1 MPPPRP
7 IVPTMSRLSSGNCSR
22 VCLRRCESGRG
33 PLPESFDVNASLNGS
48 RMPWAAY
55 SNVSNCCITGSGSS
69 GGAGRAL
76 TLATHSSRF
85 DAGSGPLVTLR
96 PQAPSTRA
104 RPTASAPRT
113 RLFDMRMSLPSL
125 GVRRGCRGR
134 GGLFLVEVA
143 VGFHRTGELEA
154 GVGAD
159 RGGGVLVG
167 VHRPQRDVVHRHDH
181 HARQRG
187 HAADE
192 GAELVVDAHHLQRDR
207 LLGVELLGRFRPG
220 LEHLVLDAGGQ
231 RDLRDVDDQVRH
243 FSLARQ
249 LAQHLLQLLL
259 HLRELLL
266 ERLQVGGAA
275 LLLDE
280 VVAQFGLALVELFEL
295 VALVAGDHPP
305 QQAEDQRAEQHAE
318 ADLVRPR
325 PAAGVVDVELAE
337 LHFSLAHDAAPSV
350 AAAAGAAPSEGASPT
365 GGTASGTPSPS
376 SSLAAL
382 GLARVTVSENAYGSP
397 FTAPVASMIDSSG
410 MVIQPEPS
418 RLRM

>member
-1 MPPPRP
+1 MPLPRP
-7 IVPTMSRLSSGNCSR
+7 MVPTMSRLSSGNCSR

-69 GGAGRAL
+69 GGAGLAL

-96 PQAPSTRA
+96 PQAQSATTMPS
-104 RPTASAPRT
+104 ASVPRMT
-113 RLFDMRMSLPSL
+113 VFDMRMSLPSL
-125 GVRRGCRGR
+125 GGRRRGGGIGLRS
-134 GGLFLVEVA
+134 GLFLVEIA
-143 VGFHRTGELEA
+143 VGLHRARELEA
-154 GVGAD
+154 GIGAD
-159 RGGGVLVG
+159 RGGGILVG

-192 GAELVVDAHHLQRDR
+192 GAELMVGAHHLQRDR
-207 LLGVELLGRFRPG
+207 LLGVELLGRLRAG
-220 LEHLVLDAGGQ
+220 LEQLVLDAGGKGG
-231 RDLRDVDDQVRH
+231 LRNVDDQVRH
-243 FSLARQ
+243 LGLARQ

-266 ERLQVGGAA
+266 ERLEVGGAT

-280 VVAQFGLALVELFEL
+280 LVAQFGLALVELLEL

-318 ADLVRPR
+318 ADLVLPR
-325 PAAGVVDVELAE
+325 PATGVVEVELAE
-337 LHFSLAHDAAPSV
+337 LHFSLAHDAAPSL
-350 AAAAGAAPSEGASPT
+350 AAAAGSAPAAGASPT

-376 SSLAAL
+376 SSRAAL
-382 GLARVTVSENAYGSP
+382 GL
-397 FTAPVASMIDSSG
+397 
-410 MVIQPEPS
+410 
-418 RLRM
+418 